1 MCEVTKAFAI
11 FGKFLI
17 NFSSASYKS
26 LELFQIE
33 IIQGIDFHFLRLQ
46 EIEWNDLKRPDTAL
60 QIDHSHYR
68 RPHR

>member
-17 NFSSASYKS
+17 NFCSASYKS

>member
-46 EIEWNDLKRPDTAL
+46 EIE
-60 QIDHSHYR
+60 
-68 RPHR
+68 